1 MNHFHVNHIH
11 SFQPQPIMSLNQTAT
26 KSINASLSTNES
38 KMKQFCFQL
47 TAGANYSGF
56 ALGDAILCR
65 HWDRFG
71 LLKAGDSVNTRDSL
85 CEHLSGLRLRIF
97 FVFVSL

>member
-1 MNHFHVNHIH
+1 
-11 SFQPQPIMSLNQTAT
+11 
-26 KSINASLSTNES
+26 
-38 KMKQFCFQL
+38 MKQFCFQL

-56 ALGDAILCR
+56 PLGDAILCR

-71 LLKAGDSVNTRDSL
+71 LLKAGDSVNTSDSL